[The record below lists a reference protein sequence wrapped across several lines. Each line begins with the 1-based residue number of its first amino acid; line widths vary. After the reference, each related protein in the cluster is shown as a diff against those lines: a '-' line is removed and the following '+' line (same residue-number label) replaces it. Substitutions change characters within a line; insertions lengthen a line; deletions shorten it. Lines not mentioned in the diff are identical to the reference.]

1 MSILISLLMIFILVP
16 TIFGGCGNGVSVE
29 GGDKMISEKTIP
41 PIDRSV
47 PEVVETAT
55 FAMG

>member
-1 MSILISLLMIFILVP
+1 MGILISLLMVFILIP
-16 TIFGGCGNGVSVE
+16 TIFGGCSSGVKVE
-29 GGDKMISEKTIP
+29 GVDKMISDKTIP

-47 PEVVETAT
+47 PEVIETAT